1 MLRRLF
7 TFWIK
12 INCKAVLEVVLIIYV
27 NKYAEN
33 YKYVNCNIIFLISVS
48 LISIIFKYIN
58 KREEQ

>member
-1 MLRRLF
+1 M
-7 TFWIK
+7 
-12 INCKAVLEVVLIIYV
+12 LEVVLIIYV

-48 LISIIFKYIN
+48 LIIFKYIN